1 MAHNEFAMAL
11 WEEESGKYILDTS
24 LCSLICLHSALAN
37 TDADRHS
44 VGLSWQRGG
53 PGEAF
58 QDTPH
63 EGKTELQF
71 WAPSTAVP
79 HL

>member
-1 MAHNEFAMAL
+1 MVL
-11 WEEESGKYILDTS
+11 WEEETGRYILGTS
-24 LCSLICLHSALAN
+24 LCSLICLHPALAN
-37 TDADRHS
+37 TNADRHS
-44 VGLSWQRGG
+44 VGLLWQTGG
-53 PGEAF
+53 HGEVF

-63 EGKTELQF
+63 KGKMELQF